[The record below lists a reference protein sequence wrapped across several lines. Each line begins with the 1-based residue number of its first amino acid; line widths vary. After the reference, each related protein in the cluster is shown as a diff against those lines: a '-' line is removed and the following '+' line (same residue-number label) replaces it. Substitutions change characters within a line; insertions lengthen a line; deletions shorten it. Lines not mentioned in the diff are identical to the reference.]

1 MTDNRMSG
9 GICLRDISTTHSIL
23 LRYEYISCLTL
34 CIRDDM
40 NIIGMANMIEHTK
53 CVTLLLYNGTIHG
66 I

>member
-23 LRYEYISCLTL
+23 LRYAYIYCLTL
-34 CIRDDM
+34 CIKDGT
-40 NIIGMANMIEHTK
+40 NIIGTANMIECTE
-53 CVTLLLYNGTIHG
+53 CVTLLLSNGTIRG